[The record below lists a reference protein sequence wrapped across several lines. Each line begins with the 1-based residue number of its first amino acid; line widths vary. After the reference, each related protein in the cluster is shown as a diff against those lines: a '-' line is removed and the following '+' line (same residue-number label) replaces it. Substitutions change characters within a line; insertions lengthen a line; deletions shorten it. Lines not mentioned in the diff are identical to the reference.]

1 MELILDSRIR
11 DDERLKLYKIMNR
24 AVKDIMTTPVVT
36 TTIEVTTGY
45 VRELM
50 ERKQV
55 SAIPIVQLNGQ
66 KIVLKGIIT
75 TSDLRGITD
84 EDTPVDLFMS
94 RQVESVAKETSL
106 KEAAKKM
113 VKKDLHHLVV
123 MDNEKMVGIIS
134 SMDFVEMAS
143 E

>member
-1 MELILDSRIR
+1 
-11 DDERLKLYKIMNR
+11 MNR